1 MDHAIP
7 DTGPGTGRAYRAPAD
22 VLAAYDLT
30 AAQKIRLLRQWEYD
44 LRLLMVAT
52 DENMHDH
59 QQVEHAE
66 GDQSEHAAE
75 ALIEVRRCLAALD
88 ADDLSTSAST
98 KAG

>member
-7 DTGPGTGRAYRAPAD
+7 DTAPGAGRSYRAPRE
-22 VLAAYDLT
+22 VLAASDLT

-52 DENMHDH
+52 DENMPDH
-59 QQVEHAE
+59 QQAVPAK
-66 GDQSEHAAE
+66 GDQSEHAADM
-75 ALIEVRRCLAALD
+75 LVEVRRCLAALD